1 MKKKY
6 QVTGIGNAMV
16 DILCYENEEFLD
28 QNRISKG
35 VMQLIDIKRAKH
47 LHDIIKVSKKVSGG
61 SAANTI
67 AGIAKLGGSTTY
79 IGKVKDDDLGN
90 IFVKDLREQ
99 GVIYNTPLADKIA
112 NDQTGR
118 CTIIVTP
125 DGERTMNTYLGVTE
139 YLKPSDIDEAQI
151 MNSEWIYLEGY
162 RFDGPESHE
171 AFNKA
176 TNISKAHN
184 GKVALTLSDPFCVER
199 HREAFKT
206 LIKSNTD
213 LLFCNEFEL
222 KALYQTEDLNA
233 ALELGTKEVDIL
245 ACTAAEKG
253 AYIMQNNE
261 KIHVPA
267 VPTKIVDATGAG
279 DMFAGAF
286 LYALSRGESDLRATE
301 FATLAA
307 GEVVKYFG
315 PRLDR
320 QSCLDLRRQFFGD

>member
-28 QNRISKG
+28 ENRINKG
-35 VMQLIDIKRAKH
+35 VMQLIDINRAKH

-139 YLKPSDIDEAQI
+139 YLEPSDIDETQI

-176 TNISKAHN
+176 INISKTHN
-184 GKVALTLSDPFCVER
+184 GRVSLTLSDPFCVER

-279 DMFAGAF
+279 DMFAAGFLWGLVEGCDIKICGQMGCIAAAEIISHLGA
-286 LYALSRGESDLRATE
+286 RAE
-301 FATLAA
+301 KNLKSLFKEH
-307 GEVVKYFG
+307 GII
-315 PRLDR
+315 
-320 QSCLDLRRQFFGD
+320 